1 VTTTKFMQAGDAL
14 TAEVPCQRRGQC
26 ELEVSDAR
34 TSAALGRFRGESDGA
49 SAVFSLPRLLRGR
62 AVRLALR
69 AGSKVMT
76 GICRV
81 CSLPGTTAQTHT
93 EADAKRTKAK
103 PVAFVL
109 VPVARVRAAMP
120 GLLLGDLEAKV
131 AQGGGLSVAR
141 GSALFALVAEQEPGA
156 SACRLTAISEPA
168 GFFRF
173 VCEVE
178 RSTT

>member
-1 VTTTKFMQAGDAL
+1 MV
-14 TAEVPCQRRGQC
+14 EVPCQHLGQC
-26 ELEVSDAR
+26 VLEVSDVR
-34 TSAALGRFRGESDGA
+34 TSAAIGRFCGESNGA
-49 SAVFSLPRLLRGR
+49 AAVFSLPRLLCGR
-62 AVRLALR
+62 AVRLTLR
-69 AGSKVMT
+69 AGTKALN

-81 CSLPGTTAQTHT
+81 P
-93 EADAKRTKAK
+93 EAGAKCVRARPQV
-103 PVAFVL
+103 PVF
-109 VPVARVRAAMP
+109 VPVAKVRAVMP
-120 GLLLGDLEAKV
+120 GLLLDDLEAKV

-141 GSALFALVAEQEPGA
+141 GSALFALVAEQEPSA